1 MPTEFV
7 HLQCRSEYSVDNS
20 LIRIPKL
27 VNQAKKLGMSAISL
41 TDNGNLFAAV
51 KLYKTAKGS
60 GIKPIFGTEIALE
73 NEGKKS
79 FLLLLCQ
86 NQQGYLNLS
95 ELISLSYLKGEGME

>member
-1 MPTEFV
+1 
-7 HLQCRSEYSVDNS
+7 

-41 TDNGNLFAAV
+41 TDNCNLFAAV
-51 KLYKTAKGS
+51 KLYNTAKSS
-60 GIKPIFGTEIALE
+60 GVKPIFGTEIALE

-86 NQQGYLNLS
+86 NQQG
-95 ELISLSYLKGEGME
+95 ILKVLF